1 MPWMMQPTSTKR
13 ACNLLCY
20 KVITSTIHLNCIRWI
35 HWIRPGSAGLCWVR
49 WVRHFFL
56 IVGAGYLPTCLLASL
71 DRTATMASGGFLSSF
86 FFSLSFVFSL
96 LSFDCSSTRRMRNW
110 RMIEGF
116 FFFFGILF
124 RLRFMRMT
132 GRWWRWWRTRLIGV
146 ISLIDF
152 HWNISTWCFIQSA
165 INERPLNSCCVY
177 SIIQYNAI
185 QLRVIELQLSK
196 GIRM

>member
-86 FFSLSFVFSL
+86 FLSLFRFLASFLRLFFHSTDAKLKNDWGIFFFQDPLSAPFHADDWSLMEMMKNSPNWRHLAHRFSLKHFYLVF
-96 LSFDCSSTRRMRNW
+96 
-110 RMIEGF
+110 
-116 FFFFGILF
+116 
-124 RLRFMRMT
+124 
-132 GRWWRWWRTRLIGV
+132 
-146 ISLIDF
+146 
-152 HWNISTWCFIQSA
+152 H
-165 INERPLNSCCVY
+165 
-177 SIIQYNAI
+177 SICNQWAAT
-185 QLRVIELQLSK
+185 
-196 GIRM
+196 

>member
-86 FFSLSFVFSL
+86 FSLSLSFSRFFPSIVLPLDGCEIEEWLRDFFFRDPLSAPFHADDWSLMEMMKNSPNWRHLAHRFSL
-96 LSFDCSSTRRMRNW
+96 KHFYL
-110 RMIEGF
+110 
-116 FFFFGILF
+116 
-124 RLRFMRMT
+124 
-132 GRWWRWWRTRLIGV
+132 V
-146 ISLIDF
+146 F
-152 HWNISTWCFIQSA
+152 H
-165 INERPLNSCCVY
+165 
-177 SIIQYNAI
+177 SICNQWAAT
-185 QLRVIELQLSK
+185 
-196 GIRM
+196 